1 MNEWRFFFRVILKT
15 LCFLFLAWEAAN
27 IFSKC
32 LSKPEITGQIFLLC
46 FLTYH
51 SASRLPSFIPQ
62 AKHLHL
68 QPQGPAKSSQAHQ
81 VLSCLQAFAECNSFL
96 LEFSASL
103 HVNSSLS
110 FKTLQSLPSPT
121 VPESSLQH
129 IRQCCP
135 GIICFCACPYWI
147 LAIWRADVMSYPSLD
162 PLGLACS
169 RCFINILKS
178 KCHICKGFQCQA
190 QFSGHY
196 MYWLF

>member
-32 LSKPEITGQIFLLC
+32 LGKPEITGQIFLLC

-51 SASRLPSFIPQ
+51 SASRLPSFILQ

-110 FKTLQSLPSPT
+110 FKNPP
-121 VPESSLQH
+121 VPALAHST
-129 IRQCCP
+129 
-135 GIICFCACPYWI
+135 WI
-147 LAIWRADVMSYPSLD
+147 LPPAHQTVLSWNYLFLCLSLLD
-162 PLGLACS
+162 TGHLKS
-169 RCFINILKS
+169 RCHVLSISWSFRPS
-178 KCHICKGFQCQA
+178 
-190 QFSGHY
+190 
-196 MYWLF
+196 M